1 MVSDGKSKPELA
13 RLQLTMEVIT
23 LQRPEPV
30 MVPAVSPTA
39 ALLSNQ
45 LNQQTPIES
54 KERMVQITRDKE
66 GGLGLSIKGGAE
78 HKLPI
83 LISRIYKNHA
93 ADRTA
98 QLFVGD
104 AIIKV
109 NGEYITACNHDDAV
123 NILRNAGD
131 IVVLT
136 VKHYRAATPFLQ
148 KQCKCVVACLLYCED
163 ENRAELLRVCDD
175 VKLAICHEVFT
186 RRSWLASLKFESI
199 DCKLKSYQRWPHSS
213 SWTNSSSCAISN
225 FIANVSHRLH
235 RLPTLSIST
244 LSCTQPSSTCW
255 EREKRW
261 KTATHQF
268 RTKMANTTIEWSR
281 ARKFVINKFHPTKP
295 SREKKLSF
303 CLSHLLYLVEH
314 EWSNIIIWIP

>member
-1 MVSDGKSKPELA
+1 MVMLSDGKNAKPELA

-148 KQCKCVVACLLYCED
+148 KQCKCHGYLL
-163 ENRAELLRVCDD
+163 
-175 VKLAICHEVFT
+175 
-186 RRSWLASLKFESI
+186 LKMKI
-199 DCKLKSYQRWPHSS
+199 V
-213 SWTNSSSCAISN
+213 NSCAQCRIYS
-225 FIANVSHRLH
+225 FV
-235 RLPTLSIST
+235 
-244 LSCTQPSSTCW
+244 
-255 EREKRW
+255 RW
-261 KTATHQF
+261 NAT
-268 RTKMANTTIEWSR
+268 SR
-281 ARKFVINKFHPTKP
+281 FDRVG
-295 SREKKLSF
+295 
-303 CLSHLLYLVEH
+303 
-314 EWSNIIIWIP
+314 

>member
-1 MVSDGKSKPELA
+1 MISDGKSKPELA

-39 ALLSNQ
+39 VLLSNQ
-45 LNQQTPIES
+45 LSQQAPIES

-93 ADRTA
+93 ADRTGA
-98 QLFVGD
+98 LFVGD

-148 KQCKCVVACLLYCED
+148 KQCKLKLRCVLCGEIFFTIILNRVMLYRIVVLYSVFSVDAAECWADSNQLTWTSFSQFFIFLLMSSV
-163 ENRAELLRVCDD
+163 VC
-175 VKLAICHEVFT
+175 C
-186 RRSWLASLKFESI
+186 SI
-199 DCKLKSYQRWPHSS
+199 E
-213 SWTNSSSCAISN
+213 
-225 FIANVSHRLH
+225 
-235 RLPTLSIST
+235 
-244 LSCTQPSSTCW
+244 TCW
-255 EREKRW
+255 ESSRVLLWRW
-261 KTATHQF
+261 KQHIILTTPVRGKTF
-268 RTKMANTTIEWSR
+268 R
-281 ARKFVINKFHPTKP
+281 
-295 SREKKLSF
+295 
-303 CLSHLLYLVEH
+303 
-314 EWSNIIIWIP
+314 

>member
-1 MVSDGKSKPELA
+1 MKIDDITMATPIEEKIDQNLKVSLINYILPIFHFASIVDSAFKRNINITKMRNKMIKTMETAAQSKAQRVVSGRCGKQRNCSNKFNNENSSFSHIFNLKKDAFLQVRTGMVMVSDGKSKPELA

-30 MVPAVSPTA
+30 MMPAVSPTA
-39 ALLSNQ
+39 VLLSNQ
-45 LNQQTPIES
+45 LSQQAPIES

-148 KQCKCVVACLLYCED
+148 KQCKFNFSCFYRTFSD
-163 ENRAELLRVCDD
+163 SNR
-175 VKLAICHEVFT
+175 
-186 RRSWLASLKFESI
+186 
-199 DCKLKSYQRWPHSS
+199 
-213 SWTNSSSCAISN
+213 
-225 FIANVSHRLH
+225 
-235 RLPTLSIST
+235 
-244 LSCTQPSSTCW
+244 
-255 EREKRW
+255 
-261 KTATHQF
+261 
-268 RTKMANTTIEWSR
+268 
-281 ARKFVINKFHPTKP
+281 
-295 SREKKLSF
+295 
-303 CLSHLLYLVEH
+303 
-314 EWSNIIIWIP
+314 